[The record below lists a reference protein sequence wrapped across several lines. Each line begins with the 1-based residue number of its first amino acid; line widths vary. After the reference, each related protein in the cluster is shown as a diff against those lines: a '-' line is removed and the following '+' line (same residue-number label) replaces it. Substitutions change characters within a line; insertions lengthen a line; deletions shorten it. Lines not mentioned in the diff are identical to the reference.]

1 MWIKPIRRG
10 GRGINL
16 ADETIDME
24 VEFVGGDSIVHYADI
39 GDVGG
44 GTIFPKAGPS
54 AIGHHIFHNQQAVF
68 MSFDIETACP
78 SVDGF
83 WKVKI

>member
-1 MWIKPIRRG
+1 M
-10 GRGINL
+10 
-16 ADETIDME
+16 ADETMDME
-24 VEFVGGDSIVHYADI
+24 VEFVGEDSIVHYADI
-39 GDVGG
+39 SDVGG